1 MEILCPYKKI
11 KPLSKKRFHAEIKC
25 EAEFEEK
32 SRIGHL
38 EKTRRRVPYS
48 ARRFLSRPP
57 KNFILAKKTK
67 RKGLIFF
74 GVGLN
79 VLAKMGNYIGID
91 IGGTKSAVVLARVSG
106 DEICMLERVAFATA
120 DCASTIDKFFF
131 SIGEIL
137 KKRNLGA
144 SDIEA
149 VGISSGGPLDSQ
161 RGVIMSPPN
170 LIGWDDVH
178 ITKIFRQRLGVESYL
193 QNDANAC
200 ALAEWKFGA
209 GRGAR
214 NMVFMTFGT
223 GLGAGLIINGR
234 LYSGSNGNAGEVGHI
249 RLERFGPVG
258 YGKKGSFEGF
268 CSGSGI
274 AQLAKLKAAE
284 LFQSGTSCAYC
295 RNIDDIDKISAKTVA
310 EAANLGDETA
320 KEVYRISGEYLGR
333 GLSIVI
339 DLLNP
344 EVIVIGSIFARS
356 EALLR
361 PSMEAAIKREALV
374 QSARVCKIVPAKLG
388 EDIGDYAALS
398 VAVNG
403 ALK

>member
-1 MEILCPYKKI
+1 M
-11 KPLSKKRFHAEIKC
+11 
-25 EAEFEEK
+25 
-32 SRIGHL
+32 
-38 EKTRRRVPYS
+38 
-48 ARRFLSRPP
+48 
-57 KNFILAKKTK
+57 
-67 RKGLIFF
+67 IFF

-106 DEICMLERVAFATA
+106 DEICMLERAAFATA

-137 KKRNLGA
+137 KKRNLEV

-209 GRGAR
+209 GRGTR

-223 GLGAGLIINGR
+223 GLGAGLIINDR

-274 AQLAKLKAAE
+274 AQAGRTRALE
-284 LFQSGTSCAYC
+284 LFQSGKKCAFC
-295 RNIDDIDKISAKTVA
+295 SDVSKLGEISAKTIA
-310 EAANLGDETA
+310 EAAEAGDA
-320 KEVYRISGEYLGR
+320 DAVEVYRQSGRYLGR
-333 GLSIVI
+333 GVSVLI
-339 DLLNP
+339 DIINP
-344 EVIVIGSIFARS
+344 ERVVIGSIYERS
-356 EALLR
+356 RGLLEAHMLEEIR
-361 PSMEAAIKREALV
+361 REALGV
-374 QSARVCKIVPAKLG
+374 SAKVCTVVPASLG
-388 EDIGDYAALS
+388 DSIGDYAAIS
-398 VAVNG
+398 VAVEGGRKN
-403 ALK
+403 L